1 MDITQKVGTK
11 YTSLGLLL
19 LDDEDGSVVTAITS
33 QHQLNTTNI
42 TLDILM
48 RWVRGEGKQLVT
60 WGTLVEVL
68 HVIGLTQLA
77 STIDES
83 L

>member
-1 MDITQKVGTK
+1 MGTK

-33 QHQLNTTNI
+33 QHQLNATNI

-48 RWVRGEGKQLVT
+48 RWVRGEGRQPVS

-68 HVIGLTQLA
+68 RIIGLTEVA
-77 STIDES
+77 STIEDG

>member
-1 MDITQKVGTK
+1 MGTK
-11 YTSLGLLL
+11 YASLGLLL

-33 QHQLNTTNI
+33 QHQLNATNI
-42 TLDILM
+42 TLDVLM
-48 RWVRGEGKQLVT
+48 RWIRGEGKKPVT

-68 HVIGLTQLA
+68 RVIGLTEVA
-77 STIDES
+77 STIEDG

>member
-19 LDDEDGSVVTAITS
+19 LDDEDGSLVTAITS
-33 QHQLNTTNI
+33 QHQLNAASI

-48 RWVRGEGKQLVT
+48 RWIRGKGRQPVT
-60 WGTLVEVL
+60 WGTLIEVL
-68 HVIGLTQLA
+68 NVIGLTELA
-77 STIDES
+77 STIES
-83 L
+83 GL

>member
-19 LDDEDGSVVTAITS
+19 LDDKDGSVVTAITS
-33 QHQLNTTNI
+33 QHQLNATNI

-48 RWVRGEGKQLVT
+48 RWIRGEGKQPVT
-60 WGTLVEVL
+60 WRTLIEVL
-68 HVIGLTQLA
+68 YVIGLTELA
-77 STIDES
+77 STIES
-83 L
+83 VL